1 MRQRREGSLRTERGQ
16 AVVEFALVLP
26 LLVLFVFGA
35 TEFSRAWL
43 TVNVLTAASREG
55 CRLAVVTDPDVDG
68 VIARVNEVCD
78 AGRVTPTDVAVIG
91 PDPNDPDRR
100 VTVTVETDF
109 RVLSGSVLGTFSG
122 TIPLRSTAVMRHES
136 F

>member
-1 MRQRREGSLRTERGQ
+1 MKLRCEGSLRSERGQ

-26 LLVLFVFGA
+26 LLLLLVFGA

-43 TVNVLTAASREG
+43 TVNVLAAASREG
-55 CRLAVVTDPDVDG
+55 CRLAVVTEPAVDE

-91 PDPNDPDRR
+91 PDPNDPERR

-109 RVLSGSVLGTFSG
+109 RVLSGAVLGTFSG